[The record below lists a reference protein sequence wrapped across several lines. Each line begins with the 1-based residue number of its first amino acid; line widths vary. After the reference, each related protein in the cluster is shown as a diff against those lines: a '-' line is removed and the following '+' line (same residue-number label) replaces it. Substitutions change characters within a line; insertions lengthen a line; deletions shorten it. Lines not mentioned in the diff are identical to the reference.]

1 MRRSLLTTV
10 ASVVLMAATS
20 VPAFADSCSNVSR
33 PAPAGWT
40 QTTTYT
46 APLLQGGWVWLPSL
60 TSIGIPAQFLP
71 PFWGKVTPGTS
82 DSIQLGAPGANGNYT
97 NGKTVSLLGVSA
109 VCSQSS
115 QAYVI
120 RQTDHGIQS
129 GCV

>member
-20 VPAFADSCSNVSR
+20 VPAFADSCVNVSR

-40 QTTTYT
+40 QATTYT

-60 TSIGIPAQFLP
+60 ASVGILDLP
-71 PFWGKVTPGTS
+71 PFWGKPTPGTF
-82 DSIQLGAPGANGNYT
+82 DSILLGAPGANGNFT
-97 NGKTVSLLGVSA
+97 NGQTVSLLGVSA

-129 GCV
+129 GCE